1 MSTAT
6 ATTPLSS
13 PSSTVQRAK
22 PHPIRR
28 ATLAYGTAGAVA
40 ATAVA
45 AVAGAA
51 DVPFEIDGEA
61 IPLGGFAQM
70 TLLGAVLGG
79 LIAWACNRFSA
90 DPCRRFVQVAVVLTT
105 LSCVPS
111 VMLPPDAATKIMLVA
126 THVIAALIIVPALA
140 RQVRS

>member
-1 MSTAT
+1 VAT
-6 ATTPLSS
+6 
-13 PSSTVQRAK
+13 R
-22 PHPIRR
+22 HPIRR
-28 ATLAYGTAGAVA
+28 ATLVYGTAGAVA

-51 DVPFEIDGEA
+51 DVPFEIDGEVIA
-61 IPLGGFAQM
+61 LGGFAQM

-90 DPCRRFVQVAVVLTT
+90 DPRRRFVQVAVVLTA

-126 THVIAALIIVPALA
+126 THVVAALIIVPALA

>member
-6 ATTPLSS
+6 ATTPLTS
-13 PSSTVQRAK
+13 PSTIAQRASR
-22 PHPIRR
+22 HPIRR
-28 ATLAYGTAGAVA
+28 ATLVYGAAGAVA

-51 DVPFEIDGEA
+51 DVPFEIDGET
-61 IPLGGFAQM
+61 IPLAGFGQM
-70 TLLGAVLGG
+70 ALVGALLGG

-90 DPCRRFVQVAVVLTT
+90 DPRRRFVQVALVLTAV
-105 LSCVPS
+105 SCVPS
-111 VMLPPDAATKIMLVA
+111 LMLPPDAATKIMLVA